1 MPGELGLNCN
11 LSDANGLLRC
21 VNYHL
26 TVNLLRIM
34 RKPARLLYVILLLSS
49 GCLRSTTEE
58 IRIPDKQL
66 AWQPYHTGDV
76 LRFGRTGSS
85 QVRTF
90 AITEVKED
98 FVQYSIGGNA
108 PVFLGPPKKVRA
120 QTLDVYARRTDTVR
134 YVAPPASTPTK
145 PDSAV
150 FTTPTALLRLGSG
163 ESGGYAYLDWDVTF
177 SAALPLRQITTGYP
191 LYDTTQ
197 VLLPR
202 LQLGGV
208 AYDSVL
214 RISNA
219 RSAGISYGLP
229 RAKPVRRVYYAKAFG
244 VVGFVEGGTL
254 WYRLP

>member
-1 MPGELGLNCN
+1 MK
-11 LSDANGLLRC
+11 
-21 VNYHL
+21 
-26 TVNLLRIM
+26 
-34 RKPARLLYVILLLSS
+34 KPYRLLYVGLLLSS
-49 GCLRSTTEE
+49 GCLTSTTEE
-58 IRIPDKQL
+58 IRIPAEQL
-66 AWQPYHTGDV
+66 AWQPYHNGDV
-76 LRFGRTGSS
+76 LRFGQDRSS
-85 QVRTF
+85 NVRTF
-90 AITEVKED
+90 LITEIKEE
-98 FVQYSIGGNA
+98 FIEYSIGGNA
-108 PVFLGPPKKVRA
+108 PVYLGPPKKIRA

-134 YVAPPASTPTK
+134 YVATPASTPNK
-145 PDSAV
+145 PDSVV
-150 FTTPTALLRLGSG
+150 FTTPTNLLSLGAS
-163 ESGGYAYLDWDVTF
+163 ESGGYAYLNWDVTF
-177 SAALPLRQITTGYP
+177 SAELPLRQITTGYP

-219 RSAGISYGLP
+219 RSAGILYGLP